1 MTDRFAP
8 DPSKFAEVT
17 WPARRVSLT
26 FSHDTCGD
34 DMFCTMCAVAV
45 QEYIANDPAGQ
56 ASTFLASN
64 GVRIEVTSHELQ
76 QWKSAP
82 APVQCV
88 ACRDD
93 PERRADIEVAHAQAV
108 EFAQYVVDHAKGKMV
123 ERAEHFLSFKYS
135 QEIAKR
141 LAVQVPK

>member
-1 MTDRFAP
+1 
-8 DPSKFAEVT
+8 
-17 WPARRVSLT
+17 
-26 FSHDTCGD
+26 
-34 DMFCTMCAVAV
+34 MCATA
-45 QEYIANDPAGQ
+45 ANEFIEADPAGE
-56 ASTFLASN
+56 ACTFEASN
-64 GVRIEVTSHELQ
+64 GVRIEITSHELQ

-93 PERRADIEVAHAQAV
+93 PERRADIEIAHAQAV

-135 QEIAKR
+135 QEIARR
-141 LAVQVPK
+141 LAVQVPT